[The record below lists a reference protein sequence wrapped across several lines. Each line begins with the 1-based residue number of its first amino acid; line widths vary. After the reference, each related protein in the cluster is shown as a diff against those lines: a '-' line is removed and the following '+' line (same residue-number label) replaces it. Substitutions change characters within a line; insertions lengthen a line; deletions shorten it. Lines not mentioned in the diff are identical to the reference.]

1 MVEKRRVWKRIVFV
15 PFLGDFLSINETT
28 TMVVIPLVFVPFL
41 GDFLSIIRHRERQ
54 RRQIRR
60 VFVPFLG
67 DFLSIFE
74 SVCV

>member
-1 MVEKRRVWKRIVFV
+1 
-15 PFLGDFLSINETT
+15 
-28 TMVVIPLVFVPFL
+28 MVVIPLVFVPFL